1 MRNRTIII
9 AVMLVLCAS
18 SFYYT
23 QPVTAQTDIA
33 DAEVLVI
40 IASGFGWNYF
50 DIVETLEGWGVN
62 VTTVVSGISLTVP
75 SCANRE
81 PRPVTADMFVE
92 DLDNDTLD
100 LYDGLVVPSG
110 GHWDGLCSRGAVRNL
125 IARAHERGLAVA
137 TMCIGNRVVCRSDII
152 MNDTKVAYYGMTNS
166 EMRNE
171 GAIVVNGAVVVSD
184 NGIITGGSGSGPPNG
199 YEGAPTYLVM
209 VEFIKEILGRS
220 YVQSVSLEPSEGE
233 IDTEFQITV
242 NVHDPCSDLVGV
254 NASEISEV
262 SATIY
267 SKADPT
273 RTESVALTQIYG
285 SAFAY
290 TANFTAPD
298 YGEFGINI
306 EIEDV
311 ERVLEIESDPATF
324 EIPGAPVGLA
334 IDPVVIGVVILVPVV
349 AVVVYLGIKKR
360 GAA

>member
-9 AVMLVLCAS
+9 TVVLVLCVS
-18 SFYYT
+18 SFYYP
-23 QPVTAQTDIA
+23 QPATAQMDIA

-50 DIVETLEGWGVN
+50 DIVETLEGGGVN
-62 VTTVVSGISLTVP
+62 VTTVSSGISLTVP
-75 SCANRE
+75 SCANRD

-110 GHWDGLCSRGAVRNL
+110 GHWDGLCSRGIVRNL
-125 IARAHERGLAVA
+125 LARAHERGLAIA
-137 TMCIGNRVVCRSDII
+137 TMCIGNRVVCRPDIT

-171 GAIVVNGAVVVSD
+171 GAIVVNGAVVVSG
-184 NGIITGGSGSGPPNG
+184 NGIITGGSGSGPPDG
-199 YEGAPTYLVM
+199 YQGAPTYLVM
-209 VEFIKEILGRS
+209 VEFVKEILGRS
-220 YVQSVSLEPSEGE
+220 YVQSVSLEPSDGE
-233 IDTEFQITV
+233 INTEFQIIV
-242 NVHDPCSDLVGV
+242 NVQDPCSDLAGV
-254 NASEISEV
+254 NASEITGV

-273 RTESVALTQIYG
+273 QTETITLSQIYG
-285 SAFAY
+285 SACAY

-306 EIEDV
+306 EVEDTESV
-311 ERVLEIESDPATF
+311 FAIESDIATF
-324 EIPGAPVGLA
+324 EVLGAPAGLV

-349 AVVVYLGIKKR
+349 AVVIYFGIKKR